1 MTFQYGDRNFD
12 DIDEYKKILI
22 MGAPGNGKTALMR
35 KWYKEAGGIWIYPP
49 IYLPNCEDRIDKS
62 LMWKALEFQ
71 KQNPAQWSEF
81 VEDWGEVCAPSRI
94 SYNSDCFSIT
104 NFLGE
109 EGQRIEAALGFWQM
123 GRSQFIVF
131 DVLLQVHEKIV
142 TESLSEFPL
151 FVDDADFGLHPA
163 WQRRLVQVLGKHGR
177 PLVASTHSD
186 YLAGMFRRDQVLVLE

>member
-22 MGAPGNGKTALMR
+22 MGTPGSGKTALMR
-35 KWYKEAGGIWIYPP
+35 KWCEEAGGVWIGAP
-49 IYLPNCEDRIDKS
+49 IGEATDNKS

-81 VEDWGEVCAPSRI
+81 VKDWGEVCAPSRI

-109 EGQRIEAALGFWQM
+109 DGQRIEAALGFWQM

-131 DVLLQVHEKIV
+131 DVLMQVHEKIAAKGV
-142 TESLSEFPL
+142 SEFPL

-163 WQRRLVQVLGKHGR
+163 WQRRLVQVLEKHGR